1 MKQNTMK
8 RVSLAPPLFSTLPEE
23 VEPHEKDEEE
33 EENDKNDEK
42 EEKEKEKEGDTMIIA
57 FDMLHPPQ
65 CFLRHW
71 TPAFGDTIAYH
82 AF

>member
-1 MKQNTMK
+1 M
-8 RVSLAPPLFSTLPEE
+8 
-23 VEPHEKDEEE
+23 
-33 EENDKNDEK
+33 
-42 EEKEKEKEGDTMIIA
+42 IA
-57 FDMLHPPQ
+57 FDMLHPPL

>member
-1 MKQNTMK
+1 MTLGFFIMFVETNYKK
-8 RVSLAPPLFSTLPEE
+8 RG
-23 VEPHEKDEEE
+23 
-33 EENDKNDEK
+33 
-42 EEKEKEKEGDTMIIA
+42 EKEGGERGGEGKGEGEGKKKRKRTMIA
-57 FDMLHPPQ
+57 FDMLHPPL